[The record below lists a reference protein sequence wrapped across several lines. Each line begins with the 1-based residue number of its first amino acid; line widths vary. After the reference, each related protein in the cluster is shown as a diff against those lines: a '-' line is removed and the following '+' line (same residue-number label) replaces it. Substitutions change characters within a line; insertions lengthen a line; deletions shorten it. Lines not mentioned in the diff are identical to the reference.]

1 MDRRKFVAGGISAA
15 VFATYAAPYALAQS
29 RKKGALLFNR
39 IGPMTSELYVA
50 NADGTGERKLLQD
63 SIFEYHASFSAD
75 GRSVIFTGER
85 NGLGQADIFM
95 ASTDGTN
102 LRRLTD
108 SPNVDDQGALSPDG
122 STLAFISTRDGFRT
136 NVWTLNLKTGKL
148 RNLTGSI
155 KPDQEDRQNG
165 YFRPAWSPDGQWL
178 AFSSDRNTEWRGH
191 DDGEGWEHT
200 QELSIY
206 IMRADG
212 TGFRRVA
219 SRPDHCLGMP
229 KWSPD
234 GKRVVYYQCLTET
247 TWDARRPDR
256 INSAVSQIVSVDV
269 ATGERFLHT
278 DSPGFKA
285 YPQFVSAQ
293 DIGYLMKGKEEGLYF
308 TSGKPAVK
316 IDGAERSPA
325 WSADGSRIIYEKVTF
340 TPAWKQDTPIY
351 SWDPDYDYYYSHAM
365 PQLSNDG
372 KLVYTDHPGDGSV
385 MIADPDGSDQKR
397 IYGGAG
403 IRGRSF
409 QAVWSRDNQ
418 WIAFGFGGWFYN
430 RDTQKNVIMRVR
442 RDGTGAEILTDGKSN
457 CGFPSWS
464 ADGKRIVYRL
474 FGAEG
479 GGLRILNVDDKSV
492 QMLTNDEDNLP
503 DWSPDGSRIV
513 FTRKM
518 RNANFDVFTI
528 RPDGTD
534 LRQLTTSRGTDGHAV
549 WTKDGRILF
558 SSGIYGFKD
567 EAVTYD
573 QNFQPYGGIFI
584 MNADG
589 SGKRLLTDSPWEDAT
604 PVYVPAEY
612 FNRG

>member
-1 MDRRKFVAGGISAA
+1 MDRRSFIAGGMSAA
-15 VFATYAAPYALAQS
+15 ALATQFSPLAFAQS
-29 RKKGALLFNR
+29 KKKGALLFNR
-39 IGPMTSELYVA
+39 IGPFTSELYIA
-50 NADGTGERKLLQD
+50 NTDGTGERKLLQD
-63 SIFEYHASFSAD
+63 TILEYHASFSAD
-75 GRSVIFTGER
+75 GQSLIFTGER
-85 NGLGQADIFM
+85 NGLGQADIFL
-95 ASTDGTN
+95 ARTDGTN

-108 SPNVDDQGALSPDG
+108 SPNVDDQAVLSPDG

-136 NVWTLNLKTGKL
+136 NVWTSNLKTGKL

-191 DDGEGWEHT
+191 HNGEGWEHT

-206 IMRADG
+206 VIRADG
-212 TGFRRVA
+212 TGFRRLA

-234 GKRVVYYQCLTET
+234 GKRVIYYQCLTET
-247 TWDARRPDR
+247 SWDARRPDL
-256 INSAVSQIVSVDV
+256 IDKAVSQIVSVDV
-269 ATGERFLHT
+269 ATGERFMHA
-278 DSPGFKA
+278 SGPGLKL
-285 YPQFVSAQ
+285 YPQFVNAQ
-293 DIGYLMKGKEEGLYF
+293 EVGYLMKGKEEGLYF
-308 TSGKPAVK
+308 ASGKPAVK
-316 IDGAERSPA
+316 ITGTARSPV
-325 WSADGSRIIYEKVTF
+325 WSPDGSKVAYEKVTF
-340 TPAWKQDTPIY
+340 TPAWKQNTPIY
-351 SWDPDYDYYYSHAM
+351 SWDADYDYYYTRAM
-365 PQLSNDG
+365 PQLSHDG
-372 KLVYTDHPGDGSV
+372 KLAYTDHPGDGSV
-385 MIADPDGSDQKR
+385 MISDPDGSNQQR
-397 IYGGAG
+397 IYGGPG

-409 QAVWSRDNQ
+409 QAVWSRDGQ
-418 WIAFGFGGWFYN
+418 WVAFGFGGWFYN
-430 RDTQKNVIMRVR
+430 RDTQKNVIMRVK

-464 ADGKRIVYRL
+464 PDAKRIVYRL
-474 FGAEG
+474 FGTEG
-479 GGLRILNVDDKSV
+479 GGLRILNVEDKSV

-534 LRQLTTSRGTDGHAV
+534 LRKLTDSRGTDGHAV
-549 WTKDGRILF
+549 WTHDGKILY

-573 QNFQPYGGIFI
+573 RNFQPYGGIFI

-604 PVYVPAEY
+604 PVYIPSQ
-612 FNRG
+612 FLSKG

>member
-1 MDRRKFVAGGISAA
+1 MDRRSFIVGGMSAA
-15 VFATYAAPYALAQS
+15 ALASQFS
-29 RKKGALLFNR
+29 PLAWAQNKKKGALLFNR
-39 IGPMTSELYVA
+39 IGPMTSELYIA
-50 NADGTGERKLLQD
+50 NADGTGERKLLQNG
-63 SIFEYHASFSAD
+63 IFEYHASFSAD
-75 GRSVIFTGER
+75 GKSVIFTGER

-95 ASTDGTN
+95 VNADGSN

-108 SPNVDDQGALSPDG
+108 SPNVDDQAVLSPDG
-122 STLAFISTRDGFRT
+122 SMLAFVSTRDGYRA
-136 NVWTLNLKTGKL
+136 NIWTLNLKTGKFS
-148 RNLTGSI
+148 NLTGSI
-155 KPDQEDRQNG
+155 KPEKEDRQNG

-206 IMRADG
+206 IIHADG
-212 TGFRRVA
+212 TGFRRIA

-256 INSAVSQIVSVDV
+256 INSAVSQIVSIDV

-278 DSPGFKA
+278 DTPGLKL
-285 YPQFVSAQ
+285 YPQFVNSKDVA
-293 DIGYLMKGKEEGLYF
+293 YLLKGKEEGLYS

-316 IDGAERSPA
+316 IEGVERSPA
-325 WSADGSRIIYEKVTF
+325 WSPDGTKIVYEKVTF
-340 TPAWKQDTPIY
+340 SPGWKQITPIY
-351 SWDPDYDYYYSHAM
+351 SWDPDYDYFYTRAM

-385 MIADPDGSDQKR
+385 MISDPDGSNQQR
-397 IYGGAG
+397 IYGGPG

-409 QAVWSRDNQ
+409 QAVWSRDSQ
-418 WIAFGFGGWFYN
+418 WVAFGFGGWFYN
-430 RDTQKNVIMRVR
+430 RDTQKNVIMRVK

-528 RPDGTD
+528 KPDGTD
-534 LRQLTTSRGTDGHAV
+534 LRKLTDSAGTDGHAV
-549 WTKDGRILF
+549 WTKDGRILY

-573 QNFQPYGGIFI
+573 ANFQPYGGIWI

-604 PVYVPAEY
+604 PVYVPAQY
-612 FNRG
+612 LTRG